1 MKKIIFRGVI
11 VIIALSIGGKILM
24 DRREKDNE
32 ELRTIQTDLANYLY
46 NHYEI
51 STVDEKR
58 EKEIFKEFN
67 QGKGDM
73 TEQEFFERLDSITEY
88 IDIEKIEFTGFSV
101 TPMKSLEVH
110 FEINDLLSHTATL
123 GVKSAETGQWIY
135 RIDSG
140 IEKPGQDHYL
150 SRKDQET
157 NRSIP
162 MNIVTFYD
170 GGSTDGSE
178 SSFFRNSLSS
188 RSRKYKKAG

>member
-88 IDIEKIEFTGFSV
+88 MDIEKIEFTGFSV
-101 TPMKSLEVH
+101 GPMKGLVVG
-110 FEINDLLSHTATL
+110 FIINDVYPDETTL
-123 GVKSAETGQWIY
+123 DTRSAETNKWLYSFNTGNTRNSY
-135 RIDSG
+135 VLTKKNS
-140 IEKPGQDHYL
+140 
-150 SRKDQET
+150 
-157 NRSIP
+157 
-162 MNIVTFYD
+162 
-170 GGSTDGSE
+170 STDEKMPEENIIYYDEGV
-178 SSFFRNSLSS
+178 
-188 RSRKYKKAG
+188 K

>member
-88 IDIEKIEFTGFSV
+88 MDI
-101 TPMKSLEVH
+101 
-110 FEINDLLSHTATL
+110 
-123 GVKSAETGQWIY
+123 
-135 RIDSG
+135 
-140 IEKPGQDHYL
+140 
-150 SRKDQET
+150 
-157 NRSIP
+157 
-162 MNIVTFYD
+162 
-170 GGSTDGSE
+170 
-178 SSFFRNSLSS
+178 
-188 RSRKYKKAG
+188 

>member
-51 STVDEKR
+51 STVDEKL

-88 IDIEKIEFTGFSV
+88 MDIEKIEFTGFSV

-170 GGSTDGSE
+170 GGID
-178 SSFFRNSLSS
+178 
-188 RSRKYKKAG
+188 